1 MVTRVV
7 KSSDI
12 RDNTRLVLLNAITF
26 RSEWQHR
33 FELKNTRKELFY
45 STGTGQPFMTD
56 MMNLRSIELPYGYYE
71 PLNALSIELPFKTG
85 SDYSLV
91 VIIPV
96 DKSGNLTQLVQN
108 LDHETFKK
116 IQNSRVK
123 QSVHVKLPRIKLTA
137 EVNVNDVFRKLHLT
151 APFEWSVFQVFKD
164 EKLALDKAMQSVS
177 VEIDERGARAAAV
190 SNFATRST
198 KFTLDFFRKSFNA
211 NENTVMSPVSIQST
225 LALLYHVASENA
237 ATDMQRILELPPSA
251 DQLIPDLRR
260 FLGRTNNNVL
270 KMVSKVYHSQE
281 ELNPEFLPVLQEAL
295 DVQVES
301 TDFTQKQ
308 QVANSVNQWVDHSTN
323 GMITDLINP
332 DDIRDDEQVILL
344 NAITLNAR
352 WEIPFMTV
360 PWKRTFHFVNG
371 DHEIDMMTEMDDYAY
386 AEVDN
391 LKVLEI
397 PYEEETDL
405 SMVMIMPTKGSLED
419 LMKRFN
425 MKLYKKLNSAMR
437 VTKGNIEIPKFT
449 INSKIPAKDILEKM
463 GLGSAFGVDAFD
475 VFVKKGAQLSELR
488 QRAVIN
494 VFEGGTTAA
503 AVTEGRIVLLS
514 GPSYEFIA
522 DRPFVYLI
530 RRQSTEEIFFIGHF
544 SHHE

>member
-1 MVTRVV
+1 MLLFQALFLFAAFASSTTQQDLFTTDFVWDVVKTSFHERQNMVLSPFVIRAGMTMMASSVNSHFTMQKLSQKLRLQGVSMAAVLEQFRRRLQLLAMDRDVRIGTKVYVYGTSDLNPNFAAGVRYFNAGVEKRAQLEVGQLAREANDWANWTTSGMVTRVV

-116 IQNSRVK
+116 IQNSRIK

-190 SNFATRST
+190 SSMSFTSRSATPT
-198 KFTLDFFRKSFNA
+198 FYADHPF
-211 NENTVMSPVSIQST
+211 
-225 LALLYHVASENA
+225 LY
-237 ATDMQRILELPPSA
+237 
-251 DQLIPDLRR
+251 
-260 FLGRTNNNVL
+260 
-270 KMVSKVYHSQE
+270 
-281 ELNPEFLPVLQEAL
+281 
-295 DVQVES
+295 
-301 TDFTQKQ
+301 
-308 QVANSVNQWVDHSTN
+308 
-323 GMITDLINP
+323 
-332 DDIRDDEQVILL
+332 
-344 NAITLNAR
+344 AI
-352 WEIPFMTV
+352 
-360 PWKRTFHFVNG
+360 
-371 DHEIDMMTEMDDYAY
+371 
-386 AEVDN
+386 
-391 LKVLEI
+391 
-397 PYEEETDL
+397 
-405 SMVMIMPTKGSLED
+405 
-419 LMKRFN
+419 
-425 MKLYKKLNSAMR
+425 
-437 VTKGNIEIPKFT
+437 
-449 INSKIPAKDILEKM
+449 
-463 GLGSAFGVDAFD
+463 
-475 VFVKKGAQLSELR
+475 VKKSQQYPLFVGIFAFP
-488 QRAVIN
+488 IN
-494 VFEGGTTAA
+494 KS
-503 AVTEGRIVLLS
+503 L
-514 GPSYEFIA
+514 
-522 DRPFVYLI
+522 
-530 RRQSTEEIFFIGHF
+530 
-544 SHHE
+544 